1 MMKLH
6 KNIRIIVT
14 VCILF
19 ALAVPVNFTKCD
31 EEKVGFFSDLSVG
44 EWYYNSVATL
54 VNHDVVATGD
64 KFYAEAPASR
74 KDIALYLYN
83 LNNSLGI
90 KSALAESVPFE
101 DVKDDEYYDAVSWAY
116 ENRIISGYQ
125 DNTFRP
131 EAQCSREQMC
141 VMAMRFL
148 TYAGIKPWIEGDEGQ
163 FADSLAVSGYARSY
177 VISAKLA
184 GVVKGNGGGYLHPHA
199 PITRGELAVILS
211 SLLDVVQNPCP
222 RGEEFVD
229 TTDGAYTPLYDSY
242 LTEERFN
249 FEAYVSENEPVDLSY
264 FDDAVFVGDSVS
276 MSLQYYCASSKAL
289 GKATFLCA
297 GSLSPQNAL
306 WDVSPESKHPVYKG
320 QKLKVEDAVAAA
332 GGKKVYI
339 MLGINSLRAGIDAC
353 ISDMTTL
360 ISRIQHKSPE
370 AQVIIQSVTPM
381 TKTSPITTAK
391 LNNDI
396 IYTYNSKLL
405 ELAQQNGWYYI
416 NVAECVAGADTF
428 LKSSYCSDPQTM
440 GIHFNFE
447 ADKAWVN
454 YLRTHAPQI

>member
-1 MMKLH
+1 MMK
-6 KNIRIIVT
+6 KNIRIIIA

-31 EEKVGFFSDLSVG
+31 EEKAGFFTDISSG
-44 EWYYNSVATL
+44 EWYYNSVANL
-54 VNHDVVATGD
+54 FNHDVIDPGD
-64 KFYAEAPASR
+64 KFYGEAPASR
-74 KDIALYLYN
+74 KDIALYMYK

-90 KSALAESVPFE
+90 KADKAESVPFA
-101 DVKDDEYYDAVSWAY
+101 DVEEDEYYDAVAWAY
-116 ENRIISGYQ
+116 ENKIISGYQ

-148 TYAGIKPWIEGDEGQ
+148 TYAGIKPAIKGDEGQ

-184 GVVKGNGGGYLHPHA
+184 GVVKGNGNAYLHPHVPVIRA
-199 PITRGELAVILS
+199 ELAVILN
-211 SLLDVVQNPCP
+211 SLLDIALNPCP
-222 RGEEFVD
+222 EGEPFVD

-242 LTEERFN
+242 LTEKLFN
-249 FEAYVSENEPVDLSY
+249 FEAYVGEGDAVDLSY

-306 WDVSPESKHPVYKG
+306 WDVTPDSKHPVYKG

-339 MLGINSLRAGIDAC
+339 MLGINSLRAGVDAC
-353 ISDMTTL
+353 IADMTTL
-360 ISRIQHKSPE
+360 ISRISAKSPD
-370 AQVIIQSVTPM
+370 AQIILQSVTPM
-381 TKTSPITTAK
+381 TKTSPITTNK
-391 LNNDI
+391 LNNDV

-405 ELAQQNGWYYI
+405 ELAQKNGWYYI
-416 NVAECVAGADTF
+416 NVAECVAGKDTF

-447 ADKAWVN
+447 ADKVWAN
-454 YLRTHAPQI
+454 YLRTHAPKI